1 MKTTK
6 LSFLSQ
12 PWSSGRILARHA
24 GDPGSIPG
32 GCMLFEISFMC
43 AQK

>member
-1 MKTTK
+1 M
-6 LSFLSQ
+6 LLFLSQ

-32 GCMLFEISFMC
+32 GCIFSKKE
-43 AQK
+43 KTRKT